1 MEIGK
6 MFRGAISSAASTVGG
21 FIGGKI
27 AGPTGAAIGQKLGS
41 KVGGLFERKAG
52 DPGKFE
58 PINTMVQPASFGGRM
73 GFSRPGMSKSNVGMA
88 KTENAETMN
97 ALWDARLLRYYSS
110 AYRIKRTVTSLKA

>member
-27 AGPTGAAIGQKLGS
+27 AGPKGALIGQELGS

-52 DPGKFE
+52 DDSGFE
-58 PINTMVQPASFGGRM
+58 PISTMVQPQSFGGRM
-73 GFSRPGMSKSNVGMA
+73 GFSRPGMSRSNIGMA
-88 KTENAETMN
+88 KTVNAETLN
-97 ALWDARLLRYYSS
+97 AAWDARLLKYYSS
-110 AYRIKRTVTSLKA
+110 AYKIKRTVTSLKG

>member
-27 AGPTGAAIGQKLGS
+27 AGPKGALIGQELGS

-52 DPGKFE
+52 EPGEFE
-58 PINTMVQPASFGGRM
+58 PISTMVQPASFGGKM
-73 GFSRPGMSKSNVGMA
+73 GFSRPGRSKSNVGMA
-88 KTENAETMN
+88 KTVNAETLN
-97 ALWDARLLRYYSS
+97 AAWDARLLKYYSS
-110 AYRIKRTVTSLKA
+110 AYKIKRTVTSLKA